1 MIRPLILALTLGAAP
16 AMAADVALVV
26 GNGDYRN
33 ARDIIAG
40 TEVMAAVP
48 ALQAAGFTVIR
59 TQNADAAS
67 LRRAASDFLAR
78 ADGRGR
84 IVIVLSGH
92 FARAG
97 SQTWFLGTD
106 TNLPDA
112 ISAGMQGIPLAV
124 LLDIAA
130 RAPGQAVVLLGTED
144 RRIDLGEGLD
154 PGIGPLA
161 VPQGVAVIRGEADPV
176 ADFAAGPLL
185 QRGQSLAD
193 ALNAIPELAA
203 EGFVSTAVPFLSAAA
218 TAPQPQP
225 PVVGGGT
232 STADAER
239 ASFRLAQR
247 QNTIA
252 SYEEHLRI
260 WPNGANAAAARAAVD
275 RLRAAA
281 DPAAQARAAEEA
293 LALTRDQRRQIQ
305 RDLTLLDFN
314 PRGIDGVFGP
324 GTRAAITAWQRAN
337 GAEANA
343 FLTRDQITRISAQ
356 AARRA
361 AELEAEAAARQAEAE
376 RRDRAFWAETG
387 ARGDEP
393 GLRAYIDRFPD
404 GLFAD
409 VARERLRPYD
419 EARATQAAAADRAAW
434 ERARSIDRIEAYRAY
449 LDEQARGA
457 FRTDAEARIAALRQ
471 STEFAEAARGEE
483 ALGLNQLTRN
493 LIEARLN
500 GLGLRPGRVDGVFDD
515 DTRRAIRRYQQSRD
529 MPVTG
534 YLTQQTVVR
543 LLADSVG
550 IRLE

>member
-16 AMAADVALVV
+16 AWAADVALVV

-33 ARDIIAG
+33 ARDLVAG

-48 ALQAAGFTVIR
+48 ALQAAGFAVVR
-59 TQNADAAS
+59 AENADAAS
-67 LRRAASDFLAR
+67 LRRAASEFLAR

-84 IVIVLSGH
+84 VVIVLSGH

-112 ISAGMQGIPLAV
+112 ISAGAQGLSLAV

-154 PGIGPLA
+154 PGIGLLA
-161 VPQGVAVIRGEADPV
+161 VPQGVAVVRGEADPV
-176 ADFAAGPLL
+176 ADFVAGPLL
-185 QRGQSLAD
+185 QRGQSLAE
-193 ALNAIPELAA
+193 ALNAMPELVA
-203 EGFVSTAVPFLSAAA
+203 EGFVSSAVPFLSTAA
-218 TAPQPQP
+218 TAPQP
-225 PVVGGGT
+225 PVIGGGT
-232 STADAER
+232 TSADAER
-239 ASFRLAQR
+239 ASFLLAQR

-260 WPNGANAAAARAAVD
+260 WPGGANASAARSALD

-281 DPAAQARAAEEA
+281 DPTAQARAAEDA

-343 FLTRDQITRISAQ
+343 FLTRDQITRIAAQ
-356 AARRA
+356 AARRS

-376 RRDRAFWAETG
+376 RQDRAFWAETG
-387 ARGDEP
+387 ARGDEA
-393 GLRAYIDRFPD
+393 GLRAYVGRYPD

-409 VARERLRPYD
+409 VAKERLRPYD
-419 EARATQAAAADRAAW
+419 EARAAQAAAADRAAW
-434 ERARSIDRIEAYRAY
+434 ERARSIDRVESYRAY
-449 LDEQARGA
+449 LDEQVQGA
-457 FRTDAEARIAALRQ
+457 FRTDAETRIAALQ
-471 STEFAEAARGEE
+471 QNTELAQAARAEE

-493 LIEARLN
+493 LIEARLD

-534 YLTQQTVVR
+534 YLSQQTVVR

-550 IRLE
+550 IRME